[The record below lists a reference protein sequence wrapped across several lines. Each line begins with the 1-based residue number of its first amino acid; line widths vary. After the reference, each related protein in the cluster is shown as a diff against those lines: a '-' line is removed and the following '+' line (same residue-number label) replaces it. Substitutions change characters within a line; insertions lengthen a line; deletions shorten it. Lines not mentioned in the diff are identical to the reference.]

1 MKEKVQILYSGE
13 DATNLYLECY
23 QLILW
28 KQCHWLVNA
37 KGFPPELETIV
48 RDLWGLRAKI
58 SYGEKDEEEGFASRT
73 ETQGFSSTEEG
84 ETTDGATSYS
94 SRWSRKT
101 DGKGRDRLPK
111 LSETLALCYLGTL
124 LLRLPTSLG
133 EIYRWA
139 ARDEIIYTRAVSFLL
154 PRG

>member
-1 MKEKVQILYSGE
+1 ME
-13 DATNLYLECY
+13 T
-23 QLILW
+23 
-28 KQCHWLVNA
+28 

-58 SYGEKDEEEGFASRT
+58 SFGEKEEEEGFASRT
-73 ETQGFSSTEEG
+73 ETQGFSSTEDG

-101 DGKGRDRLPK
+101 DSKGRDRLPK
-111 LSETLALCYLGTL
+111 LPETLALCYLGIL

-133 EIYRWA
+133 EIYKWA
-139 ARDEIIYTRAVSFLL
+139 ARDEIVYTRAVSSLFIAKTKNHQLI
-154 PRG
+154 